1 MDLVTMIQLVLTKN
15 KGVAKG
21 IAKGVAHYF
30 DAT

>member
-1 MDLVTMIQLVLTKN
+1 MDLVTMIQLVLIKN
-15 KGVAKG
+15 KG